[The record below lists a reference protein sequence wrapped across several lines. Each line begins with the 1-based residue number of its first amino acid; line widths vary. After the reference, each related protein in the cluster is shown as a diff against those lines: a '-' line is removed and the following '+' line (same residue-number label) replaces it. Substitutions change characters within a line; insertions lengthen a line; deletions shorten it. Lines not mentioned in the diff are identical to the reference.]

1 MTSNVTKL
9 WVAVSAQLLMVAL
22 LCGSVFAQSQNG
34 RMLGTVTDPSGAVVV
49 GAKVVITDSE
59 RGISRSFTSNESGDY
74 VAPALRPGLYT
85 ITAEAAGFK
94 KLERPAIRLEVGQDL
109 RIDFQLKTGSASE
122 VVTVMDEAPLVNATT
137 DVLGGTFTNK
147 AINELPLN
155 GRDFQNLVTL
165 RPGVQRYPGG
175 GFLSI
180 SSNGNRPEDN
190 NFIVDGTDNN
200 DPYYATTVI
209 NAEGVQGT
217 PATHLPI
224 DAIQEFN
231 AEEQPPA
238 EYGWKPGAIVN
249 VGLKS
254 GTNSLHGDVYDFE
267 RNNGLDARN
276 YFNPKPDKHRPL
288 RMHQFGATVGGPIV
302 KDKFFFFT
310 AYEGTR
316 DLVGNSETL
325 NSPATVPVPSGNG
338 FGCLSAAMHTTGDC
352 TNSIPDALADL
363 NAQGVQPSALSQTL
377 AALYPTNTASVDLAN
392 PELLNIGFPNRNRE
406 DNGLI
411 KLDFN
416 LNQRNA
422 FTGRYFIGDSVQTER
437 DIPVLQPY
445 WQSQAV
451 TRAQVLGANWIFTIS
466 PRWINEAKFGF
477 NRFNQ
482 SILTV
487 DANVPATKYGINTG
501 VTTPINFGMP
511 EILVSGFT
519 LLGGNHGWPLLT
531 TPNQTFQFA
540 DNISYNRGKH
550 AIKFGGEFRHGSTDN
565 IRDRYG
571 KGRIRFEGC
580 GLVACDPNTG
590 IGSTPLEDFL
600 AGVPTVGRI
609 FIGDSQRHV
618 SIKSYGAFVQDDW
631 RVNGHFTVNAGL
643 RYDVSS
649 VIKEQHNLLG
659 NFDPNA
665 GLVQVGAQV
674 GSPYNGD
681 HNNFAPR
688 LGVIWDP
695 SGQGKTVIRAGAGII
710 YEIPHISTFIG
721 QNGVNNGSTA
731 GLNVIPTGA
740 PSIGLSGGK
749 IVASSVNTS
758 DLHWTVAGPVFTATA
773 DCDAGNPCDILG
785 VNRNLRTPYVT
796 NWNLNIQRA
805 ITKDLSLQVGYVG
818 SKGTKLYSV
827 YDINQIPNQSPLE
840 NSPTC
845 NHCEDN
851 THRPFAAQF
860 PYLEFINFLSNGYES
875 KYNGLQ
881 TTLTQRNWHGFSFV
895 AGYTWSHAFD
905 QASFNRAQQP
915 QDSRNPAAEYGSGDN
930 DLRHRLTFSM
940 TYDIPGREGFGQML
954 KGWQITSIVTLQSGL
969 PWNVVDGYQSGND
982 VSGTSEYSDRWN
994 FTGKPLDFKAQFA
1007 GIPFVD
1013 PSNFSFDSGTNITT
1027 VVGNDPAAPRCLAAA
1042 GNQDAQ
1048 ASLASYGCYAEGSGI
1063 LTPPAFG
1070 TFGTMRRNIFRGP
1083 GYRNWDFSITKAWNF
1098 HERVSVQLR
1107 GEFFNVLNHPNFTNP
1122 NGVGGQLGNVDPSVP
1137 GGFGGDG
1144 LTPDVAAAN
1153 PVIGSGGPR
1162 AIQLGLKIRF

>member
-1 MTSNVTKL
+1 MFKNELSRVVVVCL
-9 WVAVSAQLLMVAL
+9 FSWLA
-22 LCGSVFAQSQNG
+22 FAQSQNG

-59 RGISRSFTSNESGDY
+59 RGISQTYTSNESGDY
-74 VAPALRPGLYT
+74 VAPTLRPGLYT
-85 ITAEAAGFK
+85 ITAEAPGFK

-231 AEEQPPA
+231 AQEQPPA

-267 RNNGLDARN
+267 RNSGLDARN
-276 YFNPKPDKHRPL
+276 FFNPVPDKHRPL
-288 RMHQFGATVGGPIV
+288 RMHQFGGTVGGPIV
-302 KDKFFFFT
+302 RDKFFFFT

-325 NSPATVPVPSGNG
+325 NSPNTIHLPTPS
-338 FGCLSAAMHTTGDC
+338 SAPNCTFIAAGDC
-352 TNSIPDALADL
+352 ANSLTDALADVT
-363 NAQGVQPSALSQTL
+363 AASQAVPGVSVSQLSTTL
-377 AALYPTNTASVDLAN
+377 APLFPTNNVLSPDG
-392 PELLNIGFPNRNRE
+392 PGFLNIGFPNRNRE

-411 KLDFN
+411 KLDYA

-422 FTGRYFIGDSVQTER
+422 ITGRYFIGDSVQTER
-437 DIPVLQPY
+437 DIPVLRPE

-487 DANVPATKYGINTG
+487 DANVPPTKYGINTG
-501 VTTPINFGMP
+501 VTSPINFGMP
-511 EILVSGFT
+511 EIAVSGFIS
-519 LLGGNHGWPLLT
+519 LGGNHGWPLLT

-550 AIKFGGEFRHGSTDN
+550 ALKFGGEFRHGSTDN
-565 IRDRYG
+565 VRDRFG
-571 KGRIRFEGC
+571 KGRIRFDG
-580 GLVACDPNTG
+580 GAAFPT
-590 IGSTPLEDFL
+590 STPLEDFF
-600 AGVPTVGRI
+600 AGTPSAGRI
-609 FIGDSQRHV
+609 FVGNSQRHV
-618 SIKSYGAFVQDDW
+618 SIKSFGSFVQDDW
-631 RVNGHFTVNAGL
+631 RVNTHFTINAGL

-649 VIKEQHNLLG
+649 VIKERNNLLG
-659 NFDPNA
+659 NFDPNL

-674 GSPYNGD
+674 SSPYNAD

-688 LGVIWDP
+688 LGMIWDP
-695 SGQGKTVIRAGAGII
+695 TGNGKTVIRAGAGII

-721 QNGVNNGSTA
+721 QNGVNNASTA

-740 PSIGLSGGK
+740 PSVGLNGGK
-749 IVASSVNTS
+749 ILASSVNTS
-758 DLHWTVAGPVFTATA
+758 NLNWSVAGPVFNAVA
-773 DCDAGNPCDILG
+773 DCTTDNPCDILG

-796 NWNLNIQRA
+796 NWNLNIQHA
-805 ITKDLSLQVGYVG
+805 ITSNLSLQVGYVG

-827 YDINQIPNQSPLE
+827 YDINQIPNHSAAE
-840 NSPTC
+840 IACGN
-845 NHCEDN
+845 CEANAD
-851 THRPFAAQF
+851 RPFGVKF

-875 KYNGLQ
+875 KYHGLQ
-881 TTLTQRNWHGFSFV
+881 TTLTQRNLKGFSFV
-895 AGYTWSHAFD
+895 AGYTYSHAFD

-915 QDSRNPAAEYGSGDN
+915 QDSTNPAGEYGSGDN
-930 DLRHRLTFSM
+930 DLRHRFTFSM
-940 TYDIPGREGFGQML
+940 TYDIPGREGYAQML
-954 KGWQITSIVTLQSGL
+954 RGWQITSIVTLQGGL
-969 PWNVVDGYQSGND
+969 PWNVVDGYSSGND
-982 VSGTSEYSDRWN
+982 VSGTGEYSDRWN
-994 FTGKPLDFKAQFA
+994 FTGNPLDFKAQFA
-1007 GIPFVD
+1007 GIPYVS
-1013 PSNFSFDSGTNITT
+1013 PSEFSIDQNTGAVSIVGTN
-1027 VVGNDPAAPRCLAAA
+1027 PADARCLTAA
-1042 GNQDAQ
+1042 GNQAAQ
-1048 ASLASYGCYAEGSGI
+1048 QSVATYGCYVEGTGI
-1063 LTPPAFG
+1063 MTPPAFG
-1070 TFGTMRRNIFRGP
+1070 TYGTMRRNIFRGP
-1083 GYRNWDFSITKAWNF
+1083 GYHNWDFSITKVFNF

-1107 GEFFNVLNHPNFTNP
+1107 GEFFNILNHPNFTNP

-1137 GGFGGDG
+1137 GSFGGDG

-1162 AIQLGLKIRF
+1162 AIQLGLKVKF

>member
-1 MTSNVTKL
+1 MFKRELSR
-9 WVAVSAQLLMVAL
+9 VSFVCLLTCLA
-22 LCGSVFAQSQNG
+22 FAQSQNG
-34 RMLGTVTDPSGAVVV
+34 RFLGTVTDPSGAVVV

-59 RGISRSFTSNESGDY
+59 RGISQTYASNESGDY

-109 RIDFQLKTGSASE
+109 RIDFQLKAGSASE

-267 RNNGLDARN
+267 RNSGLDARN
-276 YFNPKPDKHRPL
+276 YFNPVPGKHRPL

-325 NSPATVPVPSGNG
+325 NSPDTISLASRGGSGCT
-338 FGCLSAAMHTTGDC
+338 FITTGDC
-352 TNSIPDALADL
+352 VNSIPDAIADITAGGFTP
-363 NAQGVQPSALSQTL
+363 NPLSTTL
-377 AALYPTNTASVDLAN
+377 APLFPTNSGTVDPNN
-392 PELLNIGFPNRNRE
+392 PELLNIGFPNHNRE

-411 KLDFN
+411 KLDYA
-416 LNQRNA
+416 LSQRNA
-422 FTGRYFIGDSVQTER
+422 ITGRYFIGDSVQTER
-437 DIPVLQPY
+437 DIPVLQPE

-487 DANVPATKYGINTG
+487 DGNVPATKYGINTG
-501 VTTPINFGMP
+501 VTAPVNFGMP
-511 EILVSGFT
+511 EIAVSGFT
-519 LLGGNHGWPLLT
+519 SLGGNHGWPLLT

-550 AIKFGGEFRHGSTDN
+550 ALKFGGEFRHGSTDN
-565 IRDRYG
+565 VRDRYG
-571 KGRIRFEGC
+571 KGRIRFEGG
-580 GLVACDPNTG
+580 GLFSTG
-590 IGSTPLEDFL
+590 NGSTALEDFIGG
-600 AGVPTVGRI
+600 APAIGRI
-609 FIGDSQRHV
+609 FVGDSQRHV
-618 SIKSYGAFVQDDW
+618 SIKSFGAFVQDDW
-631 RVNGHFTVNAGL
+631 RVTTHFTLNAGL
-643 RYDVSS
+643 RYDVSG
-649 VIKEQHNLLG
+649 VIKERNNLLG
-659 NFDPNA
+659 NFDPNL

-674 GSPYNGD
+674 SSPYNGD
-681 HNNFAPR
+681 HNNFSPR
-688 LGVIWDP
+688 LGMIWDP
-695 SGQGKTVIRAGAGII
+695 TGNGKTVIRAGAGII
-710 YEIPHISTFIG
+710 YEIPHISEFIG
-721 QNGVNNGSTA
+721 QNGVNNASTA

-740 PSIGLSGGK
+740 PSVGLTGGK
-749 IVASSVNTS
+749 IVAASVDTPNLNWS
-758 DLHWTVAGPVFTATA
+758 AAGPVFTATA
-773 DCDAGNPCDILG
+773 DCNASNLCSILG
-785 VNRNLRTPYVT
+785 VNRNLRTPYVS

-805 ITKDLSLQVGYVG
+805 ITSNTSLQVGYVG

-827 YDINQIPNQSPLE
+827 YDINQIPNQSAAE
-840 NSPTC
+840 IAC
-845 NHCEDN
+845 GHCEANAD
-851 THRPFAAQF
+851 RPFGVKF
-860 PYLEFINFLSNGYES
+860 PYLAVINFLSNGYES

-881 TTLTQRNWHGFSFV
+881 TTLTQRAWRGLSFV
-895 AGYTWSHAFD
+895 AGYTWSHALD
-905 QASFNRAQQP
+905 QASFNRGQNP
-915 QDSRNPAAEYGSGDN
+915 QDSTNPRGDYGSSDN
-930 DLRHRLTFSM
+930 DIRNRFTFAM
-940 TYDIPGREGFGQML
+940 TYDLPGRDGYAQML

-969 PWNVVDGYQSGND
+969 PWNVVDGFSNGND
-982 VSGTSEYSDRWN
+982 VSGTGEFSDRWN
-994 FTGKPLDFKAQFA
+994 FVGNPFDFKAQFA
-1007 GIPFVD
+1007 GIPYVS
-1013 PSNFSFDSGTNITT
+1013 PSEFSIDQNTGAVSVAGTN
-1027 VVGNDPAAPRCLAAA
+1027 PADARCLTAA
-1042 GNQDAQ
+1042 GNQAAQ
-1048 ASLASYGCYAEGSGI
+1048 QSVATYGCYVEGTGI
-1063 LTPPAFG
+1063 MTPPAFG
-1070 TFGTMRRNIFRGP
+1070 TYGTMRRNIFRGP
-1083 GYRNWDFSITKAWNF
+1083 GYHNWDFSVTKVWTF

-1107 GEFFNVLNHPNFTNP
+1107 GEFFNILNHPNFTNP

-1137 GGFGGDG
+1137 GSFGGDG

-1162 AIQLGLKIRF
+1162 AIQLGLKVKF

>member
-1 MTSNVTKL
+1 MFKNELSRV
-9 WVAVSAQLLMVAL
+9 VVVCLLSCLA
-22 LCGSVFAQSQNG
+22 FAQSNNG
-34 RMLGTVTDPSGAVVV
+34 RILGTVTDPSGAVVV
-49 GAKVVITDSE
+49 GAKLVITDSE
-59 RGISRSFTSNESGDY
+59 RGISKTYASNETGDY

-231 AEEQPPA
+231 AQEQPPA

-267 RNNGLDARN
+267 RNSGLDARN
-276 YFNPKPDKHRPL
+276 FFNPVPSKHRPL
-288 RMHQFGATVGGPIV
+288 RMHQFGGTVGGPIV

-325 NSPATVPVPSGNG
+325 NSPNTVHLPTPS
-338 FGCLSAAMHTTGDC
+338 SAPNCTYIAAGDC
-352 TNSIPDALADL
+352 ANSLTDALADVT
-363 NAQGVQPSALSQTL
+363 AASQAVSGLSVSQLSTNL
-377 AALYPTNTASVDLAN
+377 AALFPTNDVVNADG
-392 PELLNIGFPNRNRE
+392 PGFLNIGFPNRNRE

-411 KLDFN
+411 KLDYA

-422 FTGRYFIGDSVQTER
+422 ITGRYFIGDSVQTER
-437 DIPVLQPY
+437 DIPVLRPE

-487 DANVPATKYGINTG
+487 DANVPPTKYGINTG
-501 VTTPINFGMP
+501 VTSPINFGMP
-511 EILVSGFT
+511 EIAVSGFIS
-519 LLGGNHGWPLLT
+519 LGGNRGWPLLT

-550 AIKFGGEFRHGSTDN
+550 ALKFGGEFRHGSTDN
-565 IRDRYG
+565 VRDRFG
-571 KGRIRFEGC
+571 KGRIRFDG
-580 GLVACDPNTG
+580 GAAFPT
-590 IGSTPLEDFL
+590 STPLEDFF
-600 AGVPTVGRI
+600 AGTPSAGRI
-609 FIGDSQRHV
+609 FVGNSQRHV
-618 SIKSYGAFVQDDW
+618 SIKSFGAFVQDDW
-631 RVNGHFTVNAGL
+631 RVNTHFTINAGL

-649 VIKEQHNLLG
+649 VIKERNNLLG
-659 NFDPNA
+659 NFDPNV

-674 GSPYNGD
+674 SSPYNGD
-681 HNNFAPR
+681 HNNFSPR
-688 LGVIWDP
+688 LGMIWDP
-695 SGQGKTVIRAGAGII
+695 NSNGKTVIRAGAGII

-721 QNGVNNGSTA
+721 QNGVNNASTA

-740 PSIGLSGGK
+740 PSVGLNGGK
-749 IVASSVNTS
+749 ILASSVNTS
-758 DLHWTVAGPVFTATA
+758 NLDWSVAGPVFTAVA
-773 DCDAGNPCDILG
+773 DCTTDTPCDILG

-796 NWNLNIQRA
+796 NWNLNIQHA
-805 ITKDLSLQVGYVG
+805 ITNNLSLQVGYVG

-827 YDINQIPNQSPLE
+827 YDINQIPNLSPAE
-840 NSPTC
+840 IAC
-845 NHCEDN
+845 GHCEANAD
-851 THRPFAAQF
+851 RPFGVKF

-875 KYNGLQ
+875 KYHGLQ
-881 TTLTQRNWHGFSFV
+881 TTLTQRNMKGFSFV
-895 AGYTWSHAFD
+895 AGYTYSHAFD

-915 QDSRNPAAEYGSGDN
+915 QDSTNPAGEYGSGDN
-930 DLRHRLTFSM
+930 DLRHRFTFSM
-940 TYDIPGREGFGQML
+940 TYDIPGREGYAQML
-954 KGWQITSIVTLQSGL
+954 KGWQITSIVTLQGGL
-969 PWNVVDGYQSGND
+969 PWNVVDGFSSGND
-982 VSGTSEYSDRWN
+982 VSGTGEYSDRWN
-994 FTGKPLDFKAQFA
+994 FVGNPLDFKAQFA
-1007 GIPFVD
+1007 GIPYVS
-1013 PSNFSFDSGTNITT
+1013 PSEFSIDQNTGAVSIVGTN
-1027 VVGNDPAAPRCLAAA
+1027 PADARCLTAA
-1042 GNQDAQ
+1042 GNQAAQ
-1048 ASLASYGCYAEGSGI
+1048 QSTATYGCYVEGTGI
-1063 LTPPAFG
+1063 MTPPAFG
-1070 TFGTMRRNIFRGP
+1070 TYGTMRRNIFRGP
-1083 GYRNWDFSITKAWNF
+1083 GYHNWDFSITKVFSF

-1107 GEFFNVLNHPNFTNP
+1107 GEFFNILNHPNFTNP

-1137 GGFGGDG
+1137 GSFGGDG

-1162 AIQLGLKIRF
+1162 AIQLGLKVKF

>member
-1 MTSNVTKL
+1 MFKRKISR
-9 WVAVSAQLLMVAL
+9 VAVVCLFSWLA
-22 LCGSVFAQSQNG
+22 FAQSQNG
-34 RMLGTVTDPSGAVVV
+34 RILGTVTDPSGAVVV

-59 RGISRSFTSNESGDY
+59 RGISQTYTSNASGDY
-74 VAPALRPGLYT
+74 VAPTLRPALYT
-85 ITAEAAGFK
+85 ITAESAGFK
-94 KLERPAIRLEVGQDL
+94 KVERPAIRLEVGQDL

-254 GTNSLHGDVYDFE
+254 GTNSLHGDLYDFE
-267 RNNGLDARN
+267 RNSGLDARN
-276 YFNPKPDKHRPL
+276 YFNPVPGKHRPL
-288 RMHQFGATVGGPIV
+288 RMHQFGGTVGGPIV

-325 NSPATVPVPSGNG
+325 NSPNTAHLPTPA
-338 FGCLSAAMHTTGDC
+338 SAPNCSFIAAGDC
-352 TNSIPDALADL
+352 ANSLTDALADVT
-363 NAQGVQPSALSQTL
+363 AASQVVPGVSVSQLSTTL
-377 AALYPTNTASVDLAN
+377 APLFPTNDVVSPDG
-392 PELLNIGFPNRNRE
+392 PGFLNIGFPNRNRE

-411 KLDFN
+411 KLDYA

-422 FTGRYFIGDSVQTER
+422 ITGRYFIGDSVQTER
-437 DIPVLQPY
+437 DIPVLRPE

-487 DANVPATKYGINTG
+487 DANVPPTKYGINTG
-501 VTTPINFGMP
+501 VTAPINFGMP
-511 EILVSGFT
+511 EIAVSGFIS
-519 LLGGNHGWPLLT
+519 LGGNHGWPLLT

-550 AIKFGGEFRHGSTDN
+550 ALKVGGEFRHGSTDN

-571 KGRIRFEGC
+571 KSRIRFEGQ
-580 GLVACDPNTG
+580 GAFAT
-590 IGSTPLEDFL
+590 STPLEDFL
-600 AGVPTVGRI
+600 AGVPATGRI
-609 FIGDSQRHV
+609 FVGDNHRLV
-618 SIKSYGAFVQDDW
+618 SLYSFGAFVQDDW
-631 RVNGHFTVNAGL
+631 RVTTHFTVNAGM
-643 RYDVSS
+643 RYDLSS
-649 VIKEQHNLLG
+649 VIKEKHNLLG
-659 NFDPNA
+659 NFDPKV
-665 GLVQVGAQV
+665 GLEQVGAQV
-674 GSPYNGD
+674 SSPYNGD
-681 HNNFAPR
+681 HNNFSPR
-688 LGVIWDP
+688 VGMIWDP
-695 SGQGKTVIRAGAGII
+695 SGNGKTVIRAGAGII
-710 YEIPHISTFIG
+710 YEIPHISEFIG
-721 QNGVNNGSTA
+721 QNGVNNASTA
-731 GLNVIPTGA
+731 GLNAIPTGA
-740 PSIGLSGGK
+740 PSVGLQGGK
-749 IVASSVNTS
+749 IVSASVDTS
-758 DLHWTVAGPVFTATA
+758 ALNWSVAGPVFSATA
-773 DCDAGNPCDILG
+773 DCTSSSPCNILG
-785 VNRNLRTPYVT
+785 VNRNLRTPYVSS
-796 NWNLNIQRA
+796 WNLNIQRA
-805 ITKDLSLQVGYVG
+805 ITSNTSLQVGYVG

-827 YDINQIPNQSPLE
+827 YDINQVNPALDDGSEQFG
-840 NSPTC
+840 
-845 NHCEDN
+845 
-851 THRPFAAQF
+851 RPFTYNCPVAQGGAGVGGPCF
-860 PYLEFINFLSNGYES
+860 PYLAVVNYLTNGYES
-875 KYNGLQ
+875 KYDGLQ
-881 TTLTQRNWHGFSFV
+881 TTLTQRAWRGVSFV
-895 AGYTWSHAFD
+895 AGYTWSHALD
-905 QASFNRAQQP
+905 QASFNRGQNP
-915 QDSRNPAAEYGSGDN
+915 QDSTNPAAEYGSGDN
-930 DLRHRLTFSM
+930 DIRHRFTFSM
-940 TYDIPGREGFGQML
+940 TYDIPGRDGFGQML

-969 PWNVVDGYQSGND
+969 PWNVVDGFLNGND
-982 VSGTSEYSDRWN
+982 ASLTGEFSDRWN
-994 FTGKPLDFKAQFA
+994 FTGNPLDFKALPT

-1013 PSNFSFDSGTNITT
+1013 PSNFSVDSGTNTTT
-1027 VVGNDPAAPRCLAAA
+1027 VVGTDPGAPRCLAAA
-1042 GNQDAQ
+1042 GNAAAQ
-1048 ASLASYGCYAEGSGI
+1048 SSLASFGCYVDGSGI
-1063 LTPPAFG
+1063 MTPPAAG
-1070 TFGTMRRNIFRGP
+1070 TFGTMKRNIFRGP
-1083 GYRNWDFSITKAWNF
+1083 GYHNWDFSVTKVWNF

-1107 GEFFNVLNHPNFTNP
+1107 GEFFNILNHPNFTNP
-1122 NGVGGQLGNVDPSVP
+1122 NGVGGQLGNVDPSVQ
-1137 GGFGGDG
+1137 GSFGGDG

-1162 AIQLGLKIRF
+1162 AIQLGLKVKF

>member
-1 MTSNVTKL
+1 MFKKELSR
-9 WVAVSAQLLMVAL
+9 VAVVCLFSYLA
-22 LCGSVFAQSQNG
+22 FAQSQNG
-34 RMLGTVTDPSGAVVV
+34 RILGTVTDPSGAVVV

-59 RGISRSFTSNESGDY
+59 RGISRTYASNESGDY

-94 KLERPAIRLEVGQDL
+94 KLERPAIRVEVGQDL

-267 RNNGLDARN
+267 RNSGLDARN
-276 YFNPKPDKHRPL
+276 YFNPVPGKHRPL

-325 NSPATVPVPSGNG
+325 NSPNTAHLPTPA
-338 FGCLSAAMHTTGDC
+338 SAPNCSYIAAGDC
-352 TNSIPDALADL
+352 ANSLTDALADVTAASL
-363 NAQGVQPSALSQTL
+363 AVPGVSVSQLSTNLATL
-377 AALYPTNTASVDLAN
+377 FPAN
-392 PELLNIGFPNRNRE
+392 DVVNPDGPGFLNIGFPNRNRE

-411 KLDFN
+411 KLDYA

-422 FTGRYFIGDSVQTER
+422 ITGRYFIGDSVQTER
-437 DIPVLQPY
+437 DIPVLRPE

-487 DANVPATKYGINTG
+487 DANVPPTKYGINTG
-501 VTTPINFGMP
+501 VTSPINFGMP
-511 EILVSGFT
+511 EIAVSGFIS
-519 LLGGNHGWPLLT
+519 LGGNHGWPLLT

-540 DNISYNRGKH
+540 DNVSYNRGKH
-550 AIKFGGEFRHGSTDN
+550 ALKFGGEFRHGSTDN
-565 IRDRYG
+565 IRDRFG
-571 KGRIRFEGC
+571 KTRIRFEG
-580 GLVACDPNTG
+580 GGAFAN
-590 IGSTPLEDFL
+590 STPLEDFF
-600 AGVPTVGRI
+600 AGIPATGRI
-609 FIGDSQRHV
+609 FVGDNHRLV
-618 SIKSYGAFVQDDW
+618 SIKSFGGFVQDDW
-631 RVNGHFTVNAGL
+631 RVTTHFTVNAGL
-643 RYDVSS
+643 RYDLSS

-659 NFDPNA
+659 NFDPKV
-665 GLVQVGAQV
+665 GLEQIGAQV
-674 GSPYNGD
+674 SSPYNGD
-681 HNNFAPR
+681 HNNFSPR
-688 LGVIWDP
+688 LGLIWDP
-695 SGQGKTVIRAGAGII
+695 SGNGKTVIRAGGGII
-710 YEIPHISTFIG
+710 YEIPHISEFIG
-721 QNGVNNGSTA
+721 QNGVNNASTS
-731 GLNVIPTGA
+731 GLNAIPTGA
-740 PSIGLSGGK
+740 PSVGLQGGK
-749 IVASSVNTS
+749 IVSASVDTPALNWS
-758 DLHWTVAGPVFTATA
+758 VAGPVFSATA
-773 DCDAGNPCDILG
+773 DCTPSSPCSILG
-785 VNRNLRTPYVT
+785 VNRNLRTPYVSS
-796 NWNLNIQRA
+796 WNLNIQRA
-805 ITKDLSLQVGYVG
+805 ITSNTSLQVGYVG

-827 YDINQIPNQSPLE
+827 YDINQVNPALDDGSEQFG
-840 NSPTC
+840 
-845 NHCEDN
+845 
-851 THRPFAAQF
+851 RPFTYNCPVAQGGAGVGGPCF
-860 PYLEFINFLSNGYES
+860 PYLAVVNYLSNGYES
-875 KYNGLQ
+875 RYNGLQ
-881 TTLTQRNWHGFSFV
+881 TTLTQRAWRGLSFV
-895 AGYTWSHAFD
+895 AGYTWSHALD
-905 QASFNRAQQP
+905 QASFNRGQNP
-915 QDSRNPAAEYGSGDN
+915 QDSTNPAGEYGSSDN
-930 DLRHRLTFSM
+930 DIRHRFTFSM
-940 TYDIPGREGFGQML
+940 TYDIPGREGFGQMM
-954 KGWQITSIVTLQSGL
+954 KGWQITSIVSLQSGL
-969 PWNVVDGYQSGND
+969 PWNVVDGYSNGND
-982 VSGTSEYSDRWN
+982 VSLTGEFSDRWN
-994 FTGKPLDFKAQFA
+994 FTGNPLDFKAQFA
-1007 GIPFVD
+1007 GIPYVG
-1013 PSNFSFDSGTNITT
+1013 PSEFSIDQNGAVSI
-1027 VVGNDPAAPRCLAAA
+1027 VGSNAADAPCLAAA
-1042 GNQDAQ
+1042 GNQAAQ
-1048 ASLASYGCYAEGSGI
+1048 QAVANFGCYVEGSGI
-1063 LTPPAFG
+1063 MTPPAAG

-1083 GYRNWDFSITKAWNF
+1083 GYHNWDFSVTKLWTF

-1107 GEFFNVLNHPNFTNP
+1107 GEFFNILNHPNFTNP

-1137 GGFGGDG
+1137 GSFGGDG

-1162 AIQLGLKIRF
+1162 AIQLGLKVKF

>member
-1 MTSNVTKL
+1 MFKKEISRVVVVCL
-9 WVAVSAQLLMVAL
+9 FSWLA
-22 LCGSVFAQSQNG
+22 FAQSQNG
-34 RMLGTVTDPSGAVVV
+34 RILGTVTDPSGAVVV

-59 RGISRSFTSNESGDY
+59 RGISQTYTSNASGDY
-74 VAPALRPGLYT
+74 VAPTLRPGLYT

-94 KLERPAIRLEVGQDL
+94 KLERPSIRLEVGQDL

-254 GTNSLHGDVYDFE
+254 GTNSLHGDLYDFE
-267 RNNGLDARN
+267 RNSGLDARN
-276 YFNPKPDKHRPL
+276 FFNPVPGKHRPL
-288 RMHQFGATVGGPIV
+288 RMHQFGGTVGGPIV

-325 NSPATVPVPSGNG
+325 NSPNTVHLPTPASTPNCS
-338 FGCLSAAMHTTGDC
+338 FIPAGDC
-352 TNSIPDALADL
+352 ANSLTDALADVT
-363 NAQGVQPSALSQTL
+363 AASQAVPGVSVSQLSTTL
-377 AALYPTNTASVDLAN
+377 APLYPTNDVVSPDG
-392 PELLNIGFPNRNRE
+392 PGFLNIGFPNRNRE

-411 KLDFN
+411 KLDYA

-422 FTGRYFIGDSVQTER
+422 ITGRYFIGDSVQTER
-437 DIPVLQPY
+437 DIPVLRPE

-487 DANVPATKYGINTG
+487 DANVPPTKYGINTG
-501 VTTPINFGMP
+501 VTSPINFGMP
-511 EILVSGFT
+511 EIAVSGFIS
-519 LLGGNHGWPLLT
+519 LGGNHGWPLLT

-550 AIKFGGEFRHGSTDN
+550 ALKFGGEFRHGSTDN
-565 IRDRYG
+565 VRDRFG
-571 KGRIRFEGC
+571 KGRIRFDG
-580 GLVACDPNTG
+580 GAAFPT
-590 IGSTPLEDFL
+590 STPLEDFF
-600 AGVPTVGRI
+600 AGTPSAGRI
-609 FIGDSQRHV
+609 FVGNSQRHV
-618 SIKSYGAFVQDDW
+618 SIKSFGSFVQDDW
-631 RVNGHFTVNAGL
+631 RVNTHFTINAGL

-649 VIKEQHNLLG
+649 VIKERNNLLG
-659 NFDPNA
+659 NFDPNL

-674 GSPYNGD
+674 SSPYNAD
-681 HNNFAPR
+681 RNNFAPR

-695 SGQGKTVIRAGAGII
+695 TGNGKTVIRAGAGII

-721 QNGVNNGSTA
+721 QNGVNNASTA

-740 PSIGLSGGK
+740 PSVGLNGGK
-749 IVASSVNTS
+749 ILASSVNTS
-758 DLHWTVAGPVFTATA
+758 NLDWSVAGPVFTAVA
-773 DCDAGNPCDILG
+773 DCTTDTPCDILG

-796 NWNLNIQRA
+796 NWNLNIQHA
-805 ITKDLSLQVGYVG
+805 ITNNLSLQVGYVG

-827 YDINQIPNQSPLE
+827 YDINQIPNQSPAE
-840 NSPTC
+840 IACGN
-845 NHCEDN
+845 CEANAD
-851 THRPFAAQF
+851 RPFGVKF

-875 KYNGLQ
+875 KYHGLQ
-881 TTLTQRNWHGFSFV
+881 TTLTQRNLKGFSFV
-895 AGYTWSHAFD
+895 AGYTYSHALD

-915 QDSRNPAAEYGSGDN
+915 QNSTNPAGEYGSGDN
-930 DLRHRLTFSM
+930 DLRHRFTFSM
-940 TYDIPGREGFGQML
+940 TYDIPGREGYAQML
-954 KGWQITSIVTLQSGL
+954 RGWQITSIVTLQSGL
-969 PWNVVDGYQSGND
+969 PWNVVDGYSSGND
-982 VSGTSEYSDRWN
+982 VSGTGEYSDRWN
-994 FTGKPLDFKAQFA
+994 FTGNPLDFKAQFA
-1007 GIPFVD
+1007 GIPYVS
-1013 PSNFSFDSGTNITT
+1013 PSEFSIDQNTGAVSIVGTN
-1027 VVGNDPAAPRCLAAA
+1027 PADARCLTAA
-1042 GNQDAQ
+1042 GNQAAAQ
-1048 ASLASYGCYAEGSGI
+1048 SVATYGCYVEGTGI
-1063 LTPPAFG
+1063 MTPPAFG
-1070 TFGTMRRNIFRGP
+1070 TYGTMRRNIFRGP
-1083 GYRNWDFSITKAWNF
+1083 GYHNWDFSVTKVWTF

-1107 GEFFNVLNHPNFTNP
+1107 GEFFNILNHPNFTNP

-1137 GGFGGDG
+1137 GSFGGDG

-1162 AIQLGLKIRF
+1162 AIQLGLKVKF